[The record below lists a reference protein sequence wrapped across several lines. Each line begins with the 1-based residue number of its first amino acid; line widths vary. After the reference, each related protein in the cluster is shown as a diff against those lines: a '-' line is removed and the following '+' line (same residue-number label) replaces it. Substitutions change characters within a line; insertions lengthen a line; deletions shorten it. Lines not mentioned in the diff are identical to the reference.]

1 MLRRRFLTLIVAFVV
16 LSATT
21 STLLAVLASRDGHK
35 KRNIKLKP
43 EVATLII
50 NEYLADPPDGLAG
63 DANGDGV
70 RDATADEF
78 VELVNNGPSP
88 LEISLFTISDATQTR
103 FTIPAGKIIPAG
115 EAAVV
120 FGGGTPTGAFGNATA
135 NGLVFAVGGS
145 GLSLNNGGDTITV
158 KDNLGAIVDAVTYG
172 ASEGGAN
179 QSITRSPDITG
190 PFVQHSNAA
199 GSGGALFSPGARVS
213 GSPFTTTD
221 PVIASVSPAGAIAGA
236 GDVFINV
243 VGMNFH
249 GGAEVRVD
257 GIAIFTAFFSDT
269 ELNAVIP
276 GTVTNVAGAHAITV
290 RNPDGAISNSVPFT
304 VLASIGINEYLA
316 DPPDGLAGDANGDGV
331 RDSGDDEFVEIMNR
345 TDAPVD
351 IGSFTISDADA
362 QRFVF
367 PPGTLI
373 PAGEVAVV
381 FGGGHPQGQFGNA
394 GANGLVFTSGGLS
407 LNNTGDTIT
416 LKNSAA
422 AAIESVTFGSSEG
435 NANQSLNRNP
445 DGGGITFALH
455 SSIPGSAGRLFS
467 PGAQVDGSPFTLGP
481 RLTSLSPESASQG
494 SPPFD
499 LTVEGS
505 DFEGG
510 STVLI
515 DSQVITTAFV
525 DGGRLI
531 GHVPA
536 GVLAVG
542 GTHRVQVRNEGGN
555 RSNALTLTILI
566 PPPVLVSISP
576 RVVVVGSGA
585 LTLFASGASFISGA
599 VVLIDG
605 VSVTTTFTNSQTLKA
620 TVPATLL
627 TGPATR
633 LVSVRNPDGKLSS
646 SASLEVIL
654 PTTVVGSILP
664 ATVIVGGPG
673 FSLSVKGSNFKTGV
687 VVFFDQTPLVTRFT
701 SATQV
706 TADVPASL
714 ISMLGFHVVSA
725 QNAGEAP
732 SNQVIFQVLPDPPLI
747 GSLDPPSVI
756 AGTGDLTVTISGE
769 KFQPGAVVLVIE
781 GLKGEI
787 LDTSIA
793 NGQQLQAT
801 VPASLIQAPTNVLMA
816 VVNPDSGTSNVVTL
830 RVLIKDPLV
839 INEYLADPPAGAPG
853 DANGDGTRSS
863 SQDEF
868 VEILNRSA
876 DPIDISGYKLL
887 DADAE
892 RHVFAP
898 GTIIPAFEVAVVFG
912 GGTPTG
918 AFGNAA
924 ANHLVF
930 KASTGGL
937 SLNNGGDSIILQD
950 AHGHVVQQITFGSKE
965 GGASQ
970 SLNRDPDGDGAIFTV
985 HTVVAADPN
994 RLFSP
999 GTRATGQT
1007 FTIKP
1012 TILSLSPGTVRVG
1025 ASQFTLNVSG
1035 ANYLPGAVVLVG
1047 NTALETVFRSDTQLD
1062 ATVVA
1067 GVVADGGAA
1076 DVRVRNPK
1084 GELSSVARLFII
1096 DDPPKI
1102 TQITPQTTGTGADK
1116 LEVTI
1121 SGERFQHGAGVI
1133 VQGVLVSTTFV
1144 SSSTLVAIIP
1154 GTSFIR
1160 AAELRL
1166 FVTNADGNESN
1177 AMTLS
1182 VENGPLITKLSR
1194 GKIRA
1199 GNGVFEIIVGGV
1211 AFKPGIVLFA
1221 NETALSTTFISE
1233 SSFTARIPA
1242 EMTVQPGVLTLQ
1254 ARHPNGG
1261 RSNAVKLKVIQ

>member
-1 MLRRRFLTLIVAFVV
+1 MFSRRLLTLILVFV
-16 LSATT
+16 LTT
-21 STLLAVLASRDGHK
+21 GAMSTLLPVLASRDGRHK
-35 KRNIKLKP
+35 PNTKLRP
-43 EVATLII
+43 EAATLII
-50 NEYLADPPDGLAG
+50 NEYLADPPDGAAG

-78 VELVNNGPSP
+78 VEIVNSGPAP
-88 LEISLFTISDATQTR
+88 VDISSFTISDATQTR
-103 FTIPAGKIIPAG
+103 FTVPSGKIIPAG

-120 FGGGTPTGAFGNATA
+120 FGGGTPTGAFGNATM

-158 KDNLGAIVDAVTYG
+158 KDNLGAVVDAVTYG
-172 ASEGGAN
+172 ATEGGAN

-190 PFVQHSNAA
+190 PFVEHSTAA
-199 GSGGALFSPGARVS
+199 GAGGALFSPGTRVN
-213 GSPFTTTD
+213 GAPFTTTD
-221 PVIASVSPAGAIAGA
+221 PVIASISPAGAIAGA
-236 GDVFINV
+236 GDVFIDV

-257 GIAIFTAFFSDT
+257 GNAIFTAFFSDT
-269 ELNAVIP
+269 DLNAVIP
-276 GTVTNVAGAHAITV
+276 GTVTNVPGTYAITV

-304 VLASIGINEYLA
+304 VLASIGINEYMA

-331 RDSGDDEFVEIMNR
+331 RDSADDEFVEILNR
-345 TDAPVD
+345 TDAPFD
-351 IGSFTISDADA
+351 IGGFSISDADA

-367 PPGTLI
+367 PQGTLV
-373 PAGEVAVV
+373 PAGEAAVV
-381 FGGGHPQGQFGNA
+381 FGGGHPQGQFGSA
-394 GANGLVFTSGGLS
+394 GANGLVFTAGLS

-422 AAIESVTFGSSEG
+422 AAIESVTFGSGEG
-435 NANQSLNRNP
+435 GANQSLNRNP
-445 DGGGITFALH
+445 DGGGITFAPH
-455 SSIPGSAGRLFS
+455 STIPGSAGRLFS
-467 PGAQVDGSPFTLGP
+467 PGAQVNGMPFTAGP
-481 RLTSLSPESASQG
+481 RLTSISPTSANLN

-505 DFEGG
+505 DFDGG
-510 STVLI
+510 AKVLI
-515 DSQVITTAFV
+515 DAQVITTAFV
-525 DGGRLI
+525 DSGRLI

-536 GVLAVG
+536 SVLAAG
-542 GTHRVQVRNEGGN
+542 GAHQVQVRNEGGN
-555 RSNALTLTILI
+555 RSNSLTLTILI
-566 PPPVLVSISP
+566 PAPVLTLISP

-585 LTLFASGASFISGA
+585 LTLFASGANFVSGA

-605 VSVTTTFTNSQTLKA
+605 ASVTTTFTNSQNLRA
-620 TVPATLL
+620 TVPASLL
-627 TGPATR
+627 TTAGTK
-633 LVSVRNPDGKLSS
+633 LVSVRNPDGKLSGT
-646 SASLEVIL
+646 ANLEVIL
-654 PTTVVGSILP
+654 PTTVVSSILP
-664 ATVIVGGPG
+664 TNAIVGGPG
-673 FSLSVKGSNFKTGV
+673 FLLSVKGSNFKSST

-701 SATQV
+701 SATQLV
-706 TADVPASL
+706 ADVPASL
-714 ISMLGFHVVSA
+714 ISTLGVHVVSV
-725 QNAGEAP
+725 QSSGESP

-756 AGTGDLTVTISGE
+756 AGTGDLTVTITGE

-781 GLKGEI
+781 GLQGEI
-787 LDTSIA
+787 LDTTVTNS
-793 NGQQLQAT
+793 GRLQAR
-801 VPASLIQAPTNVLMA
+801 VPAALTQTPSNVLMA

-839 INEYLADPPAGAPG
+839 INEYLADPPAGDAG

-876 DPIDISGYKLL
+876 DPIDISGYKLF
-887 DADAE
+887 DADE
-892 RHVFAP
+892 VRHVFAP

-924 ANHLVF
+924 DNHLVF

-950 AHGHVVQQITFGSKE
+950 AQGHVLQQIVFGSKE

-985 HTVVAADPN
+985 HSIVAADPN

-999 GTRATGQT
+999 GTRAAGQT

-1012 TILSLSPGTVRVG
+1012 TIRSLSPGTVRVG

-1035 ANYLPGAVVLVG
+1035 TNFLPGAVVLVG
-1047 NTALETVFRSDTQLD
+1047 NIAVETVFRSDTLLE
-1062 ATVVA
+1062 ATVTAALVA
-1067 GVVADGGAA
+1067 EGGAA
-1076 DVRVRNPK
+1076 DIRVRNPR
-1084 GELSSVARLFII
+1084 GELSSVARLLIV

-1102 TQITPQTTGTGADK
+1102 TKITPQTTGTGADK

-1121 SGERFQHGAGVI
+1121 TGERFQRGAAVK

-1144 SSSTLVAIIP
+1144 SSTTLVATVP
-1154 GTSFIR
+1154 STSFVR
-1160 AAELRL
+1160 AAELPL
-1166 FVTNADGNESN
+1166 LVVNADANQSN
-1177 AMTLS
+1177 TVTLT

-1194 GKIRA
+1194 GKIKA
-1199 GNGVFEIIVGGV
+1199 GTGAFEITVGGV
-1211 AFKPGIVLFA
+1211 AFKPGVVLFA
-1221 NETALSTTFISE
+1221 NETALSTTFVSE
-1233 SSFTARIPA
+1233 ASFTARIPA
-1242 EMTVQPGVLTLQ
+1242 EMTAQPGVLTLQ
-1254 ARHPNGG
+1254 ARHPDGG
-1261 RSNAVKLKVIQ
+1261 RSNTVKLKVIQ